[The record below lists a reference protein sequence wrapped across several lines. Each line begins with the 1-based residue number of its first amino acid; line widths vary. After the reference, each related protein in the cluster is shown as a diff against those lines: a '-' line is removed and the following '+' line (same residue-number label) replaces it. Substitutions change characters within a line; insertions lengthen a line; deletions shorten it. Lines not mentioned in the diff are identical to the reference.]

1 MMEADSG
8 RILIDGVDISKVD
21 LQVLR
26 EKVTTIPQD
35 PVIFKGTLKFNID
48 PYGKESD
55 ESIDLLLAR
64 SGLDKLIGKDEKSK
78 NRPLREFMIEE
89 GGNNL
94 SAGEKQLICICRAS
108 VRKAKVVIFDEA
120 TANID
125 IVTEAKIMN
134 LIKEDFAESTVI
146 TIAHRLN
153 TIINSDKIAV
163 MSYGKKKEYDSPKE
177 LLQRPD
183 SEFTKLL
190 NELKE
195 TNEN

>member
-1 MMEADSG
+1 
-8 RILIDGVDISKVD
+8 
-21 LQVLR
+21 
-26 EKVTTIPQD
+26 
-35 PVIFKGTLKFNID
+35 
-48 PYGKESD
+48 
-55 ESIDLLLAR
+55 
-64 SGLDKLIGKDEKSK
+64 
-78 NRPLREFMIEE
+78 
-89 GGNNL
+89 
-94 SAGEKQLICICRAS
+94 
-108 VRKAKVVIFDEA
+108 VIFDEA